1 MAMDMF
7 RIANHNAR
15 LVATSVQVFLAIR
28 VVVRVSPVLI
38 TGVTSG

>member
-15 LVATSVQVFLAIR
+15 LAATSVQVLLAIR